1 MKKTKKSKQTNNF
14 IYIHGFSA
22 SKDDH
27 PELKKH
33 VEACGY
39 NFYSFDLPA
48 HGANKK
54 SFKIEDV
61 DLNFLVDYCVTKIK
75 SFELDSFVIMGHSM
89 GGSITTIIAGEQ
101 YFQKELKAIVLE
113 APHNKRVVMRSLYS
127 TKKAIQTIKEIL
139 TEQKKAPKLTTYL
152 KEMKSEKDDY
162 LPLLFNILNLPALNR
177 IQAALES
184 IKVPTLLLLGN
195 KDIYIPLRDTRENYS
210 DHLDDLEIHVI
221 KGAGHC
227 ISIDQP
233 KEFYKYFDA
242 YLERISKHG

>member
-1 MKKTKKSKQTNNF
+1 MKKTKTKKQTKNL

-22 SKDDH
+22 SKNDH

-48 HGANKK
+48 HGTNKK
-54 SFKIEDV
+54 NFKIEDV
-61 DLNFLVDYCVTKIK
+61 DLNFLVDFCVTKIK
-75 SFELDSFVIMGHSM
+75 SFNLSEFIIMGHSM

-101 YFQKELKAIVLE
+101 YFKKELKAIVLE

-139 TEQKKAPKLTTYL
+139 TKQNKTPTLATYL
-152 KEMKSEKDDY
+152 KEMKSEKNDY

-184 IKVPTLLLLGN
+184 ISVPTLLLLGN

-242 YLERISKHG
+242 YLERISKNE